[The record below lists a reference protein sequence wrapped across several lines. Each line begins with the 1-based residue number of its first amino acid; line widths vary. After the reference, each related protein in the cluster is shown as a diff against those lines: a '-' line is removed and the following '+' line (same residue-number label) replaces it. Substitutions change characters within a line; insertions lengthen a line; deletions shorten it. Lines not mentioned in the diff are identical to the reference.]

1 MQDSYTNNGKKKTL
15 ENIAEVLRF
24 LIKREE
30 KDDAQDLQR
39 NGTADDKRL
48 EGFLD
53 DSNEVNDLT
62 VKDEVAQ
69 TIADFSEEVS
79 RIERDE
85 NSAEENDR
93 VSDKDYVISDDDN
106 DNAKDEDYKPTG
118 RVKKDVKGAK
128 KRKQGFKLR
137 IRQSKKAAE
146 AEERKDEVGEEDS
159 SNKDVQV
166 KTKRAKKRK
175 NRTVKKIKIK
185 DLNVNSDS
193 SSSKRRRQS
202 DENVTYA
209 TNVHCFICEDETVL
223 YPTED
228 DFFEHCLKEHVDHS
242 EERKVL
248 IPCNKCEKTFR
259 VSTFRAG
266 KSYMRTP
273 VYTLLN
279 HLVDKHGLMRPEWA
293 PVYK

>member
-1 MQDSYTNNGKKKTL
+1 MQDSYTNSGKKKTL

-24 LIKREE
+24 LVKREE
-30 KDDAQDLQR
+30 KDDAQDSQR
-39 NGTADDKRL
+39 NGAADDKRI

-53 DSNEVNDLT
+53 EVNDLS

-79 RIERDE
+79 QIEKDE
-85 NSAEENDR
+85 NSGEENDR
-93 VSDKDYVISDDDN
+93 VSDKDYVVSDDDN
-106 DNAKDEDYKPTG
+106 DNTEDEDYKPTG
-118 RVKKDVKGAK
+118 RVKKDIKGAK

-146 AEERKDEVGEEDS
+146 TEERKDEVGEEDI

-175 NRTVKKIKIK
+175 NRTMKKIKIK
-185 DLNVNSDS
+185 DFNGSSDIG

-242 EERKVL
+242 EERKIL
-248 IPCNKCEKTFR
+248 IPCNKCDKTFR